1 MFALCTVAQELF
13 GDDIS
18 THHQID
24 KLLDVAEKVL
34 PTLDAND
41 RATVKESIE
50 TLNRRVVDACA
61 NSQATRKQ
69 LQSLAL
75 LWQQFQVIV
84 NKAAYYFA
92 NSLKRTHNT
101 VGRYFCGRDERSF
114 VVSCRDGYRK
124 SPTGWR
130 KQKDELRM

>member
-1 MFALCTVAQELF
+1 MFALFTVAQELF

-24 KLLDVAEKVL
+24 KLLDVAEMVL
-34 PTLDAND
+34 RTLDAND

-50 TLNRRVVDACA
+50 TLNRRVVDACV

-69 LQSLAL
+69 LQNLAL

-84 NKAAYYFA
+84 NRAAYYFA
-92 NSLKRTHNT
+92 NTFKRMRNT
-101 VGRYFCGRDERSF
+101 VGRYC
-114 VVSCRDGYRK
+114 
-124 SPTGWR
+124 
-130 KQKDELRM
+130 